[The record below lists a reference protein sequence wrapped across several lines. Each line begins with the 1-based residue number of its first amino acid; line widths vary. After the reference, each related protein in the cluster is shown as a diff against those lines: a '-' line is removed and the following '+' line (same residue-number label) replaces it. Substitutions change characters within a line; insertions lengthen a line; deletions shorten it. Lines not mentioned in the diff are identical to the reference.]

1 MEEEQQQRAKG
12 GGKQPG
18 GGRGVGTGGGHG
30 GAGGGGRAG
39 EEEKNKEDEE
49 EKEEEENKEKFT
61 IGQQCASKL
70 YAISDLRHNIK
81 KPHADRM
88 SVYMVLPPY
97 MSLAGSSHRGTSRVV
112 GLIRARWNFLT
123 QKGSWR
129 KFFWIT
135 RMLSR
140 QR

>member
-1 MEEEQQQRAKG
+1 MDGLEAQG
-12 GGKQPG
+12 S
-18 GGRGVGTGGGHG
+18 
-30 GAGGGGRAG
+30 
-39 EEEKNKEDEE
+39 DEE
-49 EKEEEENKEKFT
+49 EKEEERAKGGEWDQEE
-61 IGQQCASKL
+61 A
-70 YAISDLRHNIK
+70 
-81 KPHADRM
+81 HADRM

-97 MSLAGSSHRGTSRVV
+97 MSLAGFSHRESRRVV
-112 GLIRARWNFLT
+112 GLIWARWNFLT